1 MTERLSQI
9 INTKQ
14 NTSKMQDFFNNYNN
28 DPNDINK
35 ANTFSNNNYQMPERF
50 NSYSAVNL
58 KDNYNYENNNN
69 DINSNDINLH
79 KKYSITRKNN
89 ILNYKSNSYNSSDY
103 YVEPIH
109 VFIDDNSFRN
119 SEIIFMNHEC
129 KFVFDHEV
137 ETEFIN
143 LLHFTQNYFEFPI
156 FYFFKGSYSDDS
168 KITTITLK
176 DYRSF
181 KIRSNSN
188 KIYKKLKDFA
198 NNTLDFFKY
207 AHVYK
212 LEQEMK
218 KINYQI
224 NGWNLYD
231 PQCEYLRQGIEFSND
246 KFCFSEKNLRYK
258 LCETYPNI
266 LVIPKKFDNEEIFKI
281 AGSRMKNRFPVLTYF
296 YHKND
301 ENKIIKSYLFRS
313 SQIKTGGFIFKGKNV
328 EIEYINKLTNIDNN
342 NQGFMIFDC
351 RPFVNAKANTFKGA
365 GVEEIKSYQNC
376 KELKF
381 GCIENIHN
389 VRQSLKKALL
399 KAYYGKE
406 SIVKG
411 KVSFNID
418 NSNMKNFLSKFEDTK
433 WLEYLSDLLLGAII
447 VSNNLKKGINVLV
460 HCSDGWDRTAQI
472 CSLVQIILDPFF
484 RTIEG
489 FAILIEK
496 EWVSFGH
503 QFATRNGCDF
513 RKEKKKERSPIFIQF
528 IHAVY
533 QMTVQFPTVFE
544 FNSNMLLFL
553 CNEIYSN
560 KYGTFLCNS
569 EKDLNN
575 YKIKE
580 TTLSIWSEIIREKNK
595 YINDIY
601 KKLNEPINIKGE
613 MQYLNIWNE
622 YFFQYDKLGR
632 VHEDGIVYDKGE
644 YLANILDDKKKNI
657 LELIK
662 VIQDNGLEDKIK
674 NNKLYEIYKNELNSE
689 NK

>member
-1 MTERLSQI
+1 
-9 INTKQ
+9 
-14 NTSKMQDFFNNYNN
+14 
-28 DPNDINK
+28 
-35 ANTFSNNNYQMPERF
+35 
-50 NSYSAVNL
+50 
-58 KDNYNYENNNN
+58 
-69 DINSNDINLH
+69 
-79 KKYSITRKNN
+79 
-89 ILNYKSNSYNSSDY
+89 
-103 YVEPIH
+103 
-109 VFIDDNSFRN
+109 
-119 SEIIFMNHEC
+119 
-129 KFVFDHEV
+129 
-137 ETEFIN
+137 
-143 LLHFTQNYFEFPI
+143 
-156 FYFFKGSYSDDS
+156 
-168 KITTITLK
+168 
-176 DYRSF
+176 
-181 KIRSNSN
+181 
-188 KIYKKLKDFA
+188 
-198 NNTLDFFKY
+198 
-207 AHVYK
+207 
-212 LEQEMK
+212 
-218 KINYQI
+218 
-224 NGWNLYD
+224 
-231 PQCEYLRQGIEFSND
+231 
-246 KFCFSEKNLRYK
+246 
-258 LCETYPNI
+258 
-266 LVIPKKFDNEEIFKI
+266 
-281 AGSRMKNRFPVLTYF
+281 MKNRFPVLTYF
-296 YHKND
+296 YHKNVG
-301 ENKIIKSYLFRS
+301 NKIIKSYLFRS

-381 GCIENIHN
+381 GCIEKIHN
-389 VRQSLKKALL
+389 VRQYLKKALL

-433 WLEYLSDLLLGAII
+433 WLEYLSDLLLGSLI

-569 EKDLNN
+569 EKDLIN
-575 YKIKE
+575 YNVKE
-580 TTLSIWSEIIREKNK
+580 TTVSIWSDIIREKNK

-601 KKLNEPINIKGE
+601 KELKEPINIKGE

-632 VHEDGIVYDKGE
+632 VHENGIVYDKGE

-674 NNKLYEIYKNELNSE
+674 NNKLYEIYKSELNSE